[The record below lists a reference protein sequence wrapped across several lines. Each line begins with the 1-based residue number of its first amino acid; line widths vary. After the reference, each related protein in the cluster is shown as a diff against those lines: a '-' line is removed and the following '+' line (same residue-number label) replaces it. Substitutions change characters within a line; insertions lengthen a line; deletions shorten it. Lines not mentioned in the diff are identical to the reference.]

1 MLHAAEQEEDHQMV
15 FFLFCGIALIAVYAM
30 QDLITAQTLV
40 LSLLL
45 GVPYLGGVAIGA
57 RFFHGASERLY
68 RLVAYAII
76 VLAAMLSLPVLD
88 PLLR

>member
-1 MLHAAEQEEDHQMV
+1 MLSARPCV
-15 FFLFCGIALIAVYAM
+15 GY
-30 QDLITAQTLV
+30 
-40 LSLLL
+40 
-45 GVPYLGGVAIGA
+45 VAIGA
-57 RFFHGASERLY
+57 RFFPRSKRLY